1 MRRVMGSDRVVA
13 IVLAAGAGSRFGG
26 HKLLATIEGR
36 PILQHVLD
44 RLAEAGLAET
54 IVVLGEDA
62 GDIEA
67 AITWRSERRIRNPD
81 PVRGLSSSLQL
92 GIGALGDDVDAAL
105 VVLGDQPRL
114 SNEVVAALLAAP
126 RTDDRPIVAPAYT
139 EDGGR
144 NPVLIGRAAF
154 GLVASATG
162 DRGLGP
168 LLAANPEL
176 VHEVAVIGD
185 NPDVDTR
192 ADLVAMLQTAWAA
205 RVRANREQVDR
216 VREVPDGADFYAP
229 VTGLFR
235 ADPTRTDE
243 PALDALRG
251 LVRPGET
258 WLDIGAGA
266 GRYALPIAA
275 DLAQSGGAV
284 IAVDPSRGMLG
295 ALTELA
301 TEHGVTNVRVVEARW
316 PPEDV
321 APFRSDVSLL
331 AHVGYDIEA
340 IGPFLVAM
348 EAATRRLCV
357 AILME
362 RQPSSIADVC
372 WPPVHGEARVALPAL
387 PEFVELLRA
396 LGREPTVERL
406 DREPRRFDDRTQLEG
421 FLRRQLWVEPG
432 GEKDDL
438 FRAALDEEIE
448 IDPEGKV
455 GLRGQR
461 PLADRYRHLGT
472 RFARRRTQ
480 SREGRL
486 GIKDE
491 IERELGAL
499 VGLPLAYASR
509 VVDMGTF
516 GFGAVSVRSSAA
528 SRPGSPYRRTSRRSG
543 DRPRRRDRRSA
554 TGTTSTRR
562 ATRPSGARI
571 RRSRRGAA
579 NSSRRL

>member
-1 MRRVMGSDRVVA
+1 MGRVSKSERVVA

-44 RLAEAGLAET
+44 RLADAGLDET
-54 IVVLGEDA
+54 IVVLGDD
-62 GDIEA
+62 GDDIEA
-67 AITWRSERRIRNPD
+67 AMTWRSERRLRNRD
-81 PVRGLSSSLQL
+81 PGRGLSSSLQI
-92 GIGALGDDVDAAL
+92 GIGALGDEVDAAL
-105 VVLGDQPRL
+105 VVLGDQPTL

-126 RTDDRPIVAPAYT
+126 RTGDRPIVAPAYT
-139 EDGGR
+139 DDGGR
-144 NPVLIGRAAF
+144 NPVLLGRAAF
-154 GLVASATG
+154 GLAASATG

-168 LLAANPEL
+168 LLASHPEL
-176 VHEVAVIGD
+176 VLEVAVAGD

-192 ADLVAMLQTAWAA
+192 ADLVAMLETAWAA
-205 RVRANREQVDR
+205 SVQANREQVDR
-216 VREVPDGADFYAP
+216 VREVPDGTDFYAP

-243 PALDALRG
+243 PALDALRR

-275 DLAQSGGAV
+275 DLAPSGGAV
-284 IAVDPSRGMLG
+284 IAVDPSKGMLG

-301 TEHGVTNVRVVEARW
+301 TQHGIANVRVVEGRW

-321 APFRSDVSLL
+321 APFRSDVALL

-340 IGPFLVAM
+340 IGPFLEAM
-348 EAATRRLCV
+348 EAATGRLCI

-396 LGREPTVERL
+396 LGREPAIERL
-406 DREPRRFDDRTQLEG
+406 DREPRRFDDRVQLEG
-421 FLRRQLWVEPG
+421 FLRRQLWIEPG
-432 GEKDDL
+432 GEKDAL

-448 IDPEGKV
+448 IDAEGKV
-455 GLRGQR
+455 GLHGQR
-461 PLADRYRHLGT
+461 PLPIGIVTWVPAPTDR
-472 RFARRRTQ
+472 
-480 SREGRL
+480 
-486 GIKDE
+486 
-491 IERELGAL
+491 
-499 VGLPLAYASR
+499 
-509 VVDMGTF
+509 
-516 GFGAVSVRSSAA
+516 
-528 SRPGSPYRRTSRRSG
+528 
-543 DRPRRRDRRSA
+543 
-554 TGTTSTRR
+554 
-562 ATRPSGARI
+562 
-571 RRSRRGAA
+571 
-579 NSSRRL
+579 

>member
-1 MRRVMGSDRVVA
+1 MGRVSKPERVVA

-44 RLAEAGLAET
+44 RIVDTGIGET
-54 IVVLGEDA
+54 VVVLGEDA
-62 GDIEA
+62 EA
-67 AITWRSERRIRNPD
+67 VEMAIDWRSERRVRNPD
-81 PVRGLSSSLQL
+81 PGRGLSSSLQV
-92 GIGALGDDVDAAL
+92 GIEALDEGVGAAL

-114 SNEVVAALLAAP
+114 SIQVISALLAVP
-126 RTDDRPIVAPAYT
+126 RTADLPIVVPAYT
-139 EDGGR
+139 GDGGR
-144 NPVLIGRAAF
+144 NPVLLGRAAF
-154 GLVASATG
+154 GLAASATG

-168 LLAANPEL
+168 LLASHPEL
-176 VHEVAVIGD
+176 IHEVTVAGD

-192 ADLVAMLQTAWAA
+192 ADLVAMLETAWAA

-216 VREVPDGADFYAP
+216 VREVSDGTDFYAP

-243 PALDALRG
+243 PALDTLRR
-251 LVRPGET
+251 LVLPGET

-275 DLAQSGGAV
+275 DLAPSGGDV

-301 TEHGVTNVRVVEARW
+301 EEHGIANVRVVEARW
-316 PPEDV
+316 PPDDIT
-321 APFRSDVSLL
+321 PFSSDVSLL

-340 IGPFLVAM
+340 IGPFLDAM
-348 EAATRRLCV
+348 EAATSRLCV
-357 AILME
+357 ATLME

-396 LGREPTVERL
+396 KGREPTVERL
-406 DREPRRFDDRTQLEG
+406 DREPRRFDDRAQLEG

-432 GEKDDL
+432 GHKDAR

-448 IDPEGKV
+448 IDAEGRV

-461 PLADRYRHLGT
+461 PLPIGIVT
-472 RFARRRTQ
+472 WVPETP
-480 SREGRL
+480 GR
-486 GIKDE
+486 
-491 IERELGAL
+491 
-499 VGLPLAYASR
+499 
-509 VVDMGTF
+509 
-516 GFGAVSVRSSAA
+516 
-528 SRPGSPYRRTSRRSG
+528 
-543 DRPRRRDRRSA
+543 
-554 TGTTSTRR
+554 
-562 ATRPSGARI
+562 
-571 RRSRRGAA
+571 
-579 NSSRRL
+579 